1 MKVFGLL
8 CLVGVACANSISRAP
23 SRDEKLFSVFQ
34 IVKFSND
41 VCTASNGNM
50 GTCYT
55 SSECSTIGGTSM
67 GNCAAS
73 FGVCCTA
80 NVDSCS
86 TTGMLVKMN
95 NTYIQNAGYPNTVAT
110 GQSTCAS
117 SRQTSTTFSY
127 MIQKYKS
134 DIEQVRL
141 DFLDVE
147 IDAPSSGSC
156 ANSTLTVTGADSV
169 TTKIL
174 PTNLCGVLTD
184 SHIYL
189 SVKDLA
195 LNGNLTLT
203 ISLNAQGTQK
213 WNILVSYF
221 TSDQTGYLAPRGC
234 LQYYRNNATSIST
247 FNYNSGNGEL
257 LTDHTYSICL
267 EQVDGFCDV
276 QMQASG
282 FMLGGTSGSCS
293 ATDDKLVLGTN
304 TFCGSTFGTS
314 NSFTWGYT
322 GAYTI
327 SVMSGTTNTAMNDG
341 FKISYLF
348 LPC

>member
-1 MKVFGLL
+1 MGSSKRAQLAERMKVFGLL

-23 SRDEKLFSVFQ
+23 TRDEKLFSVFQ

-41 VCTASNGNM
+41 VCTASDGNM

-55 SSECSTIGGTSM
+55 SSECSTIGGTAK

-117 SRQTSTTFSY
+117 SRQARSSTTYSY
-127 MIQKYKS
+127 MIQKYSS

-147 IDAPSSGSC
+147 IDTPSSGSC
-156 ANSTLTVTGADSV
+156 ANSTLTVT
-169 TTKIL
+169 
-174 PTNLCGVLTD
+174 
-184 SHIYL
+184 
-189 SVKDLA
+189 
-195 LNGNLTLT
+195 
-203 ISLNAQGTQK
+203 LNALGTQK
-213 WNILVSYF
+213 WNILVSFF
-221 TSDQTGYLAPRGC
+221 TSDQTDYLAPRGC
-234 LQYYRNNATSIST
+234 LQYYRNNATTIST

-257 LTDHTYSICL
+257 LTDHMYSICL

-276 QMQASG
+276 QMTAGG

-293 ATDDKLVLGTN
+293 STDDKLVLGTN

-314 NSFTWGYT
+314 NSFTWAYSGS
-322 GAYTI
+322 YTI

-341 FKISYLF
+341 FSISYLF